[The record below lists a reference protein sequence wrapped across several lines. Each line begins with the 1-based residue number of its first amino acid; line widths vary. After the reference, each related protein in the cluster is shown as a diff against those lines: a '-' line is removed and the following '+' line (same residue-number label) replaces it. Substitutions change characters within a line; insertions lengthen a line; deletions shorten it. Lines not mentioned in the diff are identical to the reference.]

1 MHKLEIKLKQH
12 TPLIHFQHDQ
22 DNFTLRA
29 SEVKPKLDKF
39 IIRELKESR
48 EYENGITEGWIKS
61 KNGKEWLDYKMR
73 IEAAD
78 NPYCTEER
86 IVSVKRCAF
95 LYKYVIVNIYSHSE
109 TLRTVLTENLCSF
122 FVVTNFGLRQSKGY
136 GSFTVE
142 EIKWD
147 GVIQPNY
154 VYKNYADMLKAYF
167 SIVYIKSNIKNVRQT
182 IETDYKWLKAGNN
195 PPNGNGYKK
204 SLLFC
209 YAVNN
214 MTNHPRWEKRFFKQK
229 IRPLIQQKGY
239 ELRSTK
245 NFQGK
250 WNAPI
255 KDAEG
260 NQGWP
265 DTPTKYD
272 YAYIRALLGMSEHFD
287 FQLTKG
293 AKAVVK
299 IDGGADLQ
307 RFKSPIQ
314 FKVIEND
321 IYMIGKE
328 PIEILGK
335 EVSLSYELMERN
347 YDSERKD
354 FNKTVL
360 TPNEQS
366 ALSLNIP
373 KTFSLSDFLSKSV
386 KYINY
391 KKCE

>member
-1 MHKLEIKLKQH
+1 MYKLEIKLKQH

-22 DNFTLRA
+22 DGATLRA

-39 IIRELKESR
+39 IILKLKESNG
-48 EYENGITEGWIKS
+48 YENGITEGWIKS
-61 KNGKEWLDYKMR
+61 QNGKEWLDYRMR
-73 IEAAD
+73 IEAAPK
-78 NPYCTEER
+78 PYRSEEK
-86 IVSVKRCAF
+86 IVSVKRYVF
-95 LYKYVIVNIYSHSE
+95 LYKYVIINIYSLSR

-122 FVVTNFGLRQSKGY
+122 FVITNFGLRQSKGY
-136 GSFTVE
+136 GSFTID

-154 VYKNYADMLKAYF
+154 VCNDYANMLKAYF
-167 SIVYIKSNIKNVRQT
+167 SIIYVKRNIKNIRQT
-182 IETDYKWLKAGNN
+182 IESDYKWLKAGDN
-195 PPNGNGYKK
+195 PQNGNGYKK

-214 MTNHPRWEKRFFKQK
+214 MTNHPRWEKRFFKQN
-229 IRPLIQQKGY
+229 IRALIQQKGY
-239 ELRSTK
+239 VLRSTK
-245 NFQGK
+245 NSQDR

-265 DTPTKYD
+265 DTPIQYD
-272 YAYIRALLGMSEHFD
+272 YAYVRALLGLSEHFD
-287 FQLTKG
+287 FQLTRG

-321 IYMIGKE
+321 IYIVGKE
-328 PIEILGK
+328 PVEILGK
-335 EVSLSYELMERN
+335 TVMLSYELMERDPN
-347 YDSERKD
+347 SERGG
-354 FNKTVL
+354 FNKTRL